1 MIIGEGVGILN
12 LEVDPASVGIRIRE
26 IRKNLGLSMAAFADR
41 INKIEHDKKAKSG
54 TVSNWET
61 GKNLPNNKRLKI
73 IAELGL
79 TTVDFIL
86 YGSLDDYARS
96 LLNDL
101 EKELNEDD
109 SINKGAIPLIVD
121 EVENRLFPKY
131 LPRGF
136 NDKDSLEKTFNE
148 YKKDAIE
155 LWTNLDGLDVRLVT
169 MIGSQLSATLTD
181 SLKYFYADFYK
192 NADNSV
198 YSGEKISKM
207 SDEFISRL
215 QKLNDLNRTYLD
227 ALRFLDNDEIKKEI
241 DKIVDFTNDLQQQII
256 L

>member
-1 MIIGEGVGILN
+1 MEIDKGALGE
-12 LEVDPASVGIRIRE
+12 RIKS
-26 IRKNLGLSMAAFADR
+26 IRKQSGKTLQSFGQTIDNADKSLVSRWEKGL
-41 INKIEHDKKAKSG
+41 
-54 TVSNWET
+54 TVPSN
-61 GKNLPNNKRLKI
+61 PRLKL
-73 IAELGL
+73 IAEIGG
-79 TTVDFIL
+79 TTVDFLL

-101 EKELNEDD
+101 ERELNEDD
-109 SINKGAIPLIVD
+109 SINKGAIRLIVD

-148 YKKDAIE
+148 YKKNAIE
-155 LWTNLDGLDVRLVT
+155 LWTNLDGLDVRLVM

-198 YSGEKISKM
+198 HSGEKISKM
-207 SDEFISRL
+207 SDEFIRRL
-215 QKLNDLNRTYLD
+215 HELDDFNRTYVD
-227 ALRFLDNDEIKKEI
+227 ALRFLDDDKTKKEL
-241 DKIVDFTNDLQQQII
+241 DKIGDYTDSLQHQII

>member
-1 MIIGEGVGILN
+1 MDINNKEVGVRIKTIRQKLGKTTKEFGALIN
-12 LEVDPASVGIRIRE
+12 GASDS
-26 IRKNLGLSMAAFADR
+26 L
-41 INKIEHDKKAKSG
+41 
-54 TVSNWET
+54 VSRWER
-61 GKNLPNNKRLKI
+61 GVNFPNTKRLKM
-73 IAELGL
+73 IAEVGG
-79 TTVDFIL
+79 TTVDYLL

-101 EKELNEDD
+101 EKELNEDE
-109 SINKGAIPLIVD
+109 SINKGAIHLIMD

-131 LPRGF
+131 FPRGF

-155 LWTNLDGLDVRLVT
+155 LWTNLDGLDVRLVM

-198 YSGEKISKM
+198 HSGEKISKM
-207 SDEFISRL
+207 SDEFIRRL
-215 QKLNDLNRTYLD
+215 HELDDFNRTYVD
-227 ALRFLDNDEIKKEI
+227 ALRFLDDDKTKKEL
-241 DKIVDFTNDLQQQII
+241 DKIGDYTDSLQHQII

>member
-1 MIIGEGVGILN
+1 MN

-41 INKIEHDKKAKSG
+41 INRIEHDKKAKSG

>member
-1 MIIGEGVGILN
+1 MN

>member
-1 MIIGEGVGILN
+1 MDINNKEVGVRIKTIRQKLGKTTKEFGALINGASDSLVSRWERGVNFPNTKRLN
-12 LEVDPASVGIRIRE
+12 L
-26 IRKNLGLSMAAFADR
+26 
-41 INKIEHDKKAKSG
+41 
-54 TVSNWET
+54 
-61 GKNLPNNKRLKI
+61 
-73 IAELGL
+73 IAEVGG
-79 TTVDFIL
+79 TTVDYLL

-169 MIGSQLSATLTD
+169 MIGSQISFTITD
-181 SLKYFYADFYK
+181 NLKFFYTDFYK
-192 NADNSV
+192 NKDNSV
-198 YSGEKISKM
+198 HSGEKISKM
-207 SDEFISRL
+207 SDEFIRRL
-215 QKLNDLNRTYLD
+215 HKLDDFNRTYVD
-227 ALRFLDNDEIKKEI
+227 ALRFLDNDKIKKKLDE
-241 DKIVDFTNDLQQQII
+241 IVDYTNDLH
-256 L
+256 

>member
-1 MIIGEGVGILN
+1 MDI
-12 LEVDPASVGIRIRE
+12 
-26 IRKNLGLSMAAFADR
+26 
-41 INKIEHDKKAKSG
+41 DKKAIGARIKSIRLEKG
-54 TVSNWET
+54 LTLHEFGNMIGGADRSIASRWERGVS
-61 GKNLPNNKRLKI
+61 LPNNERLKT
-73 IAELGL
+73 IAEIGG
-79 TTVDFIL
+79 TTVDFLL

-109 SINKGAIPLIVD
+109 SINKGAIHLIVN
-121 EVENRLFPKY
+121 EVKNRLFPKY

>member
-1 MIIGEGVGILN
+1 MDI
-12 LEVDPASVGIRIRE
+12 
-26 IRKNLGLSMAAFADR
+26 
-41 INKIEHDKKAKSG
+41 DKKAIGARIKSIRLEKG
-54 TVSNWET
+54 LTLHEFGNMIGGADRSIASRWERGVS
-61 GKNLPNNKRLKI
+61 LPNNERLKT
-73 IAELGL
+73 IAEIGG
-79 TTVDFIL
+79 TTVDFLL

-109 SINKGAIPLIVD
+109 SINKGAIHLIVN
-121 EVENRLFPKY
+121 EVKNRLFPKY

-227 ALRFLDNDEIKKEI
+227 ALRFLDNDKIKKKLDEI
-241 DKIVDFTNDLQQQII
+241 DDYTNDLH
-256 L
+256 

>member
-1 MIIGEGVGILN
+1 MN

-169 MIGSQLSATLTD
+169 MIGSQLSSTLND
-181 SLKYFYADFYK
+181 SLKYFYIDFYK
-192 NADNSV
+192 NKDNSV
-198 YSGEKISKM
+198 HSGEKISKM
-207 SDEFISRL
+207 SDEFIRRL
-215 QKLNDLNRTYLD
+215 HKLDDFNRTYVD
-227 ALRFLDNDEIKKEI
+227 ALRFLDNDKIKKKLDE
-241 DKIVDFTNDLQQQII
+241 IVDYTNDLH
-256 L
+256 

>member
-1 MIIGEGVGILN
+1 MDVNLKKVGSRIK
-12 LEVDPASVGIRIRE
+12 SIRITR
-26 IRKNLGLSMAAFADR
+26 GDSMESFGKKLDTSKAAV
-41 INKIEHDKKAKSG
+41 N
-54 TVSNWET
+54 NWEK
-61 GKNLPNNKRLKI
+61 GVNLPNNKRLKLI
-73 IAELGL
+73 SEIGG
-79 TTVDFIL
+79 TTVDFLL

-109 SINKGAIPLIVD
+109 SINKGAIHLIVD

-227 ALRFLDNDEIKKEI
+227 ALRFLDNDEISKKLYKI
-241 DKIVDFTNDLQQQII
+241 DDYTDDLQQQII

>member
-1 MIIGEGVGILN
+1 MEIDKGALGE
-12 LEVDPASVGIRIRE
+12 RIKS
-26 IRKNLGLSMAAFADR
+26 IRKQSGKTLQSFGQTIDNADKSLVSRWEKGL
-41 INKIEHDKKAKSG
+41 
-54 TVSNWET
+54 TVPSN
-61 GKNLPNNKRLKI
+61 PRLKL
-73 IAELGL
+73 IAEIGG
-79 TTVDFIL
+79 TTVDFLL

-109 SINKGAIPLIVD
+109 SINKGAIHLIVN
-121 EVENRLFPKY
+121 EVKNRLFPKY

-155 LWTNLDGLDVRLVT
+155 LWTNFDELDVQLAT

-181 SLKYFYADFYK
+181 SLKYFYTDFYK

-198 YSGEKISKM
+198 YSEEKISKM

-215 QKLNDLNRTYLD
+215 QKLNNFNRTYVD
-227 ALRFLDNDEIKKEI
+227 ALRFLDNDEISKKL
-241 DKIVDFTNDLQQQII
+241 DKIDDYTDDLQQQII

>member
-1 MIIGEGVGILN
+1 MN

-101 EKELNEDD
+101 EKELNEDE
-109 SINKGAIPLIVD
+109 SINKGAIHLIMD

-131 LPRGF
+131 FPRGF

-198 YSGEKISKM
+198 HSGEKISKM
-207 SDEFISRL
+207 SDEFIRRL
-215 QKLNDLNRTYLD
+215 HKLDDFNRTYVD
-227 ALRFLDNDEIKKEI
+227 ALRFLENDKIKKKLDEI
-241 DKIVDFTNDLQQQII
+241 DDYTNDLH
-256 L
+256 

>member
-1 MIIGEGVGILN
+1 MN

-131 LPRGF
+131 LRHSF
-136 NDKDSLEKTFNE
+136 NDKDSLEKTFDE

-155 LWTNLDGLDVRLVT
+155 LWTNFDELDVQLAT

-198 YSGEKISKM
+198 YSEEKISKM

-215 QKLNDLNRTYLD
+215 QKLNNFNRTYVD
-227 ALRFLDNDEIKKEI
+227 ALRFLDNDEISKKL
-241 DKIVDFTNDLQQQII
+241 DKIDDYTDDLQQQII

>member
-1 MIIGEGVGILN
+1 MN

-192 NADNSV
+192 NEDNSV
-198 YSGEKISKM
+198 HSGEKISKI
-207 SDEFISRL
+207 SDEFIRRL
-215 QKLNDLNRTYLD
+215 HKLDDFNRTYVD
-227 ALRFLDNDEIKKEI
+227 ALRFLDDDKTKKEL
-241 DKIVDFTNDLQQQII
+241 DKINDYTDSLQHQII

>member
-1 MIIGEGVGILN
+1 MN

-41 INKIEHDKKAKSG
+41 INRIEHDKKAKSG

-198 YSGEKISKM
+198 HSGEKISKM
-207 SDEFISRL
+207 SDEFIRRL
-215 QKLNDLNRTYLD
+215 HKLDDFNRTYVD
-227 ALRFLDNDEIKKEI
+227 ALRFLENDKIKKKLDEI
-241 DKIVDFTNDLQQQII
+241 DDYTNDLH
-256 L
+256 

>member
-1 MIIGEGVGILN
+1 MN

-192 NADNSV
+192 NEDNNV
-198 YSGEKISKM
+198 YSEETISKM
-207 SDEFISRL
+207 SDEFIRRFH
-215 QKLNDLNRTYLD
+215 KLDGFNRTYIN
-227 ALRFLDNDEIKKEI
+227 ALRFLNNDEIKKKL
-241 DKIVDFTNDLQQQII
+241 DKIDDFTKEIQD
-256 L
+256 

>member
-1 MIIGEGVGILN
+1 MEIDKGALGE
-12 LEVDPASVGIRIRE
+12 RIKS
-26 IRKNLGLSMAAFADR
+26 IRKQSGKTLQSFGQTIDNADKSLVSRWEKGL
-41 INKIEHDKKAKSG
+41 
-54 TVSNWET
+54 TVPSN
-61 GKNLPNNKRLKI
+61 PRLKL
-73 IAELGL
+73 IAEIGG
-79 TTVDFIL
+79 TTVDFLL

-101 EKELNEDD
+101 ERELNEDD
-109 SINKGAIPLIVD
+109 SINKGAIHLIVD
-121 EVENRLFPKY
+121 EVENRLFPKD

-155 LWTNLDGLDVRLVT
+155 LWTNLDGLDVRLVM

-198 YSGEKISKM
+198 HSGDKISKM
-207 SDEFISRL
+207 SDEFIRRL
-215 QKLNDLNRTYLD
+215 HELDDFNRTYVD
-227 ALRFLDNDEIKKEI
+227 ALRFLDDDKTKKEL
-241 DKIVDFTNDLQQQII
+241 DKIGDYTDSLQHQII

>member
-1 MIIGEGVGILN
+1 MN

-198 YSGEKISKM
+198 HSGEKISKM
-207 SDEFISRL
+207 SDEFIRRL
-215 QKLNDLNRTYLD
+215 HKLDDFNRTYVD
-227 ALRFLDNDEIKKEI
+227 ALRFLENDKIKKKLDEI
-241 DKIVDFTNDLQQQII
+241 DDYTNDLH
-256 L
+256 

>member
-41 INKIEHDKKAKSG
+41 INRIEHDKKAKSG

-198 YSGEKISKM
+198 HSGEKISKM
-207 SDEFISRL
+207 SDEFIRRL
-215 QKLNDLNRTYLD
+215 HKLDDFNRTYVD
-227 ALRFLDNDEIKKEI
+227 ALRFLDNDKIKKKLDE
-241 DKIVDFTNDLQQQII
+241 IVDYTNDLH
-256 L
+256 

>member
-1 MIIGEGVGILN
+1 MDVNLKEVGSRIK
-12 LEVDPASVGIRIRE
+12 SIRITR
-26 IRKNLGLSMAAFADR
+26 GDSMESFGKKLDTSKAAV
-41 INKIEHDKKAKSG
+41 N
-54 TVSNWET
+54 NWEK
-61 GKNLPNNKRLKI
+61 GVNLPNNKRLKL
-73 IAELGL
+73 IAEIGG
-79 TTVDFIL
+79 TTVDFLL

-109 SINKGAIPLIVD
+109 SINKGAIHLIVD

-155 LWTNLDGLDVRLVT
+155 LWTNFDELDVKLAT
-169 MIGSQLSATLTD
+169 MIGSQISFTITD
-181 SLKYFYADFYK
+181 NLKYFYADFYK
-192 NADNSV
+192 NEDNSV
-198 YSGEKISKM
+198 HSGEKISKM
-207 SDEFISRL
+207 SDEFIRRL
-215 QKLNDLNRTYLD
+215 QKLDDFNRAYTD
-227 ALRFLDNDEIKKEI
+227 TLRFSGNDEINKKLEKI
-241 DKIVDFTNDLQQQII
+241 DDYTNDLQEQII

>member
-1 MIIGEGVGILN
+1 MN

-155 LWTNLDGLDVRLVT
+155 LWTNLDGLDVRLVM

-198 YSGEKISKM
+198 HSGEKISKM
-207 SDEFISRL
+207 SDEFIRRL
-215 QKLNDLNRTYLD
+215 HKLDDFNRTYVD
-227 ALRFLDNDEIKKEI
+227 ALRFLENDKIKKKLDEI
-241 DKIVDFTNDLQQQII
+241 DDYTNDLH
-256 L
+256 

>member
-1 MIIGEGVGILN
+1 MN

-41 INKIEHDKKAKSG
+41 INRIEHDKKAKSG

-192 NADNSV
+192 NEDNNV
-198 YSGEKISKM
+198 YSEETISKM